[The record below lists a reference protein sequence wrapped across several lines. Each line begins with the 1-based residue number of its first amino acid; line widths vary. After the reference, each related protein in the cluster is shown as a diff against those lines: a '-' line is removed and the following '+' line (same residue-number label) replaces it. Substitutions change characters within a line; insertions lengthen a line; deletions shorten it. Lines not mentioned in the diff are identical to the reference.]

1 MTNNI
6 NYLKKIDFKYWRSA
20 NHFTGETPVSNSQ
33 QTFLKLLQNRGY
45 LIDFK
50 PKTGSD
56 YTEIINKN
64 INSFKKD
71 LCDNETLA
79 NTFDLIQAWGGKNGR
94 GPYVKPKNNTV
105 RENFENWKEK
115 YINGAKFTLN
125 NDPSNA
131 LKEWISIAQLSMGF
145 ASKHLF
151 FWSGEKY
158 PILDTRMS
166 LILTGKKL
174 NNSLDQYVNANNL
187 MSKLS
192 AHFHV
197 CNVETEKAVFAFS
210 INFFPNSELKLN
222 NNPID
227 LTDIEIAK
235 SISEINK

>member
-1 MTNNI
+1 
-6 NYLKKIDFKYWRSA
+6 
-20 NHFTGETPVSNSQ
+20 
-33 QTFLKLLQNRGY
+33 
-45 LIDFK
+45 
-50 PKTGSD
+50 
-56 YTEIINKN
+56 
-64 INSFKKD
+64 
-71 LCDNETLA
+71 
-79 NTFDLIQAWGGKNGR
+79 
-94 GPYVKPKNNTV
+94 
-105 RENFENWKEK
+105 
-115 YINGAKFTLN
+115 
-125 NDPSNA
+125 
-131 LKEWISIAQLSMGF
+131 MGF

-151 FWSGEKY
+151 FWSGEKH